1 MLRSSSLVLLPVGL
15 VIGLLSGCA
24 HAPGWTPTIG
34 PEAQSGPGAQVVT
47 AEDIQRVPPGQSI
60 EKLLMGRAP
69 GVIVGRTA
77 DGGISVRI
85 RGPASFYASG
95 EPLYVLDGSPIEA
108 GPGGALSGIN
118 PWDIESI
125 RVLKNPGDTAI
136 YGMRGVNGV
145 IVITTRGSH

>member
-1 MLRSSSLVLLPVGL
+1 M
-15 VIGLLSGCA
+15 
-24 HAPGWTPTIG
+24 T
-34 PEAQSGPGAQVVT
+34 AQ
-47 AEDIQRVPPGQSI
+47 DIQRAPPGEPI
-60 EKLLMGRAP
+60 EQLLMGRAP

-95 EPLYVLDGSPIEA
+95 EPLYVIDGSPIEA

-125 RVLKNPGDTAI
+125 QVLKNPGDTAI

-145 IVITTRGSH
+145 IIIKTKGSH